1 MSPPSA
7 RSGDEKVSR
16 FFFSAGFS
24 SVLICEA
31 PLGLRAPAVALA
43 RRQAAGE
50 LSGLPLALPSVP
62 PVWRNL
68 GCGFWRG
75 GRPVGEA
82 ACCCCCSFTCPVGRR
97 ETWLPLRWDG
107 DATRERCGA
116 SVLTC
121 VPPSRG
127 FPTPSPITSCN
138 VHTART
144 LCLHSRSSQPS
155 EIRERGS
162 RRRRPLEDLPL
173 CFQPAPTT
181 AGPDPSRSWNPH
193 FQARFRAS
201 FPHSLRNSPA
211 FADAVVDWSSAA
223 DTCIASHPNA
233 FSQTTKKSAES
244 PEPSPTPSPTFHNPK
259 SSKSKRKKTKKQ
271 PRPATA
277 SRRASAS
284 QPYAHASPHQ
294 A

>member
-1 MSPPSA
+1 M
-7 RSGDEKVSR
+7 
-16 FFFSAGFS
+16 
-24 SVLICEA
+24 
-31 PLGLRAPAVALA
+31 
-43 RRQAAGE
+43 
-50 LSGLPLALPSVP
+50 
-62 PVWRNL
+62 
-68 GCGFWRG
+68 
-75 GRPVGEA
+75 GEA

-244 PEPSPTPSPTFHNPK
+244 PEPSPPRIVTLATPISRVQP
-259 SSKSKRKKTKKQ
+259 SSSSN
-271 PRPATA
+271 A
-277 SRRASAS
+277 SRTDSPAAYRKAHHFRHPPSWPRLTPTRWLPPRLLRPPPAPSRATSTPPTTSRASRA
-284 QPYAHASPHQ
+284 ASP
-294 A
+294 